1 MMKPQTRKPGRS
13 CPGSGTDTKRV
24 IIMYYLIRESLTSC
38 EPEDIASGCAQ
49 YAAVLT
55 PEEWQQRR
63 ESFDMLIDMDME
75 TAPPRETKAVVN
87 QDSLTGSFCI
97 PDRSWIDGPR
107 RSFSFAL
114 DEKGII
120 LVDGSGYAE
129 ELVQSICHTKKWRLP
144 SLERFLYDLLETTIG
159 QDLALLEKS
168 EHQLNQLEEAI
179 LRGEVDSYPA
189 KMNDIRGNLLDLR
202 VHYEQLIDL
211 AQELQENENGFFR
224 EENLR
229 YFNMFTERVIRL
241 QATVTGQREYVT
253 QLRDLIQSQLDE
265 RQNRIMTVLTV
276 ITSIFL
282 PLTLIAGWYGMNFR
296 YMPELDWRWSY
307 PAVLVV
313 SVLIVVFCL
322 VLFKKKKWM

>member
-1 MMKPQTRKPGRS
+1 MRFFQIKET
-13 CPGSGTDTKRV
+13 
-24 IIMYYLIRESLTSC
+24 
-38 EPEDIASGCAQ
+38 
-49 YAAVLT
+49 LT
-55 PEEWQQRR
+55 PSTKEEFHQSGIPYVAILSFGEWR
-63 ESFDMLIDMDME
+63 ENSSIFDMVIDMELE
-75 TAPPRETKAVVN
+75 TEDQRETKAVVN
-87 QDSLTGSFCI
+87 SDSLTGCFSI
-97 PDRSWIDGPR
+97 PDREQITKR
-107 RSFSFAL
+107 HFFSFAL
-114 DEKGII
+114 DEKGIVLI
-120 LVDGSGYAE
+120 DDSGYASALVE
-129 ELVQSICHTKKWRLP
+129 EVRRTRKWRLP
-144 SLERFLYDLLETTIG
+144 SLERFIYDLLEQIIHR
-159 QDLALLEKS
+159 DLKLLGRL
-168 EHQLNQLEEAI
+168 EHQLGETENHILKTQVDDYPPELNQ
-179 LRGEVDSYPA
+179 
-189 KMNDIRGNLLDLR
+189 IRGDLIDLR

-282 PLTLIAGWYGMNFR
+282 PLSLIAGWYGMNFR